1 MKFFLVLTV
10 LVATLASHM
19 IHAIDEEE
27 HVLVLTTGNFDEAIK
42 AHPNML
48 VEFYAP
54 WCGHCKALAPEY
66 AKAATTLN
74 AEGSELRLAKVDATV
89 QSELGERY
97 KVKGYPTIKFFMNGE
112 PIEYAGGRT
121 ADEIVAWLKK
131 KSGPAAVT
139 FTTSDELKKLKADNE
154 VVVVGVFKDLTSAHA
169 TAFQNV
175 AKIVDS
181 VSFAVSTES
190 VIFEEL
196 GVKGSEGLV
205 LFKKFDEGR
214 NDFDGTFEEEEIKK
228 FIHSNQ
234 LALVSEFNQE
244 TAQKIFGGDIKVHTL
259 LFASKKSDSFETIF
273 SEFKKAAKQ
282 YKGRT
287 IFVLIDTDVDEN
299 ERVMEFFGLKKE
311 DAPTVRLISLG
322 KEMTKYKPDFDEI
335 EADALVKFVQDFFD
349 KKIKP
354 HLLTQDVPADWD
366 AQPVKVLVGKN
377 FDQVAHDKT
386 KTVLVEFYAPW
397 CGHCKQLAPIYDQ
410 LAENFKAKTDYVIAK
425 MDSTVNELEEIK
437 IQSFPTIKLFTKE
450 NEVIDY
456 NGERTLE
463 GLTKFLD
470 SNGKEGAQPPAD
482 EDEHDHDHDHDEDE
496 KDAHVE
502 L

>member
-1 MKFFLVLTV
+1 MKFLLVLTA
-10 LVATLASHM
+10 LLAASQFGVRAS
-19 IHAIDEEE
+19 IEEEE
-27 HVLVLTTGNFDEAIK
+27 HVLVLTTSNFDEAIK
-42 AHPNML
+42 ANQYVL

-66 AKAATTLN
+66 AKAATTLHG
-74 AEGSELRLAKVDATV
+74 ESSEIRLAKVDATV
-89 QSELGERY
+89 QSELGERF

-112 PIEYAGGRT
+112 PIEYGGGRT

-139 FTTSDELKKLKADNE
+139 LASVDELVKIKADNE
-154 VVVVGVFKDLTSAHA
+154 VAVVGVFKDLTSAA
-169 TAFQNV
+169 AVAFQNV
-175 AKIVDS
+175 AKMIDS
-181 VSFAVSTES
+181 ASFAISSESALFTEM
-190 VIFEEL
+190 
-196 GVKGSEGLV
+196 GVKGSEGIT
-205 LFKKFDEGR
+205 LFKKFDEGL
-214 NDFDGTFEEEEIKK
+214 NVFDGKFDEEEIKK

-259 LFASKKSDSFETIF
+259 LFASKKSDAYETIMGQ
-273 SEFKKAAKQ
+273 FKEAAKS

-299 ERVMEFFGLKKE
+299 DRVMEFFGLKKD
-311 DAPTVRLISLG
+311 DAPTIRLISLG
-322 KEMTKYKPDFDEI
+322 AEMTKYKPDFTEI
-335 EADALVKFVQDFFD
+335 KSEALIKFVQDFFD

-377 FDQVAHDKT
+377 FDKVARDTT

-410 LAENFKAKTDYVIAK
+410 LAENFKSKSDIVVAK
-425 MDSTVNELEEIK
+425 MDSTVNELEDIK
-437 IQSFPTIKLFTKE
+437 IQSFPTIKLFTKD
-450 NEVIDY
+450 NQVIDY
-456 NGERTLE
+456 NGERTLD

-470 SNGKEGAQPPAD
+470 SNGKEGAQPAAAEGEGEDDD
-482 EDEHDHDHDHDEDE
+482 EEPGKE
-496 KDAHVE
+496 E